1 MSSYVRLSRADLA
14 RSVLAWAARTGRPLT
29 VGNGFLAREVAAA
42 GDGQHVLFLLAG
54 MGLAPAVAAGV
65 AKASGGPTAA
75 LEGDGNHLMGLAGTA
90 TIALHG
96 LPVTHI
102 VHWNGGW
109 ESTGGQ
115 CLLEPGSVRDAGV
128 ALGYAWSARVDSE
141 TGLRS
146 ALALADTVS
155 GPGLIHV
162 IGAMGEPAAARTVL
176 SMPENARQFRSWLAE
191 RTPAPCT

>member
-1 MSSYVRLSRADLA
+1 MIGDGLLSRADLA
-14 RSVLAWAARTGRPLT
+14 RVVLSWTARTGRPLT

-42 GDGQHVLFLLAG
+42 GDTEHVFFLLAG

-65 AKASGGPTAA
+65 AKARGVPAAA

-90 TIALHG
+90 TIGLLG

-115 CLLEPGSVRDAGV
+115 RLLEPGCVREAGI
-128 ALGYAWSARVDSE
+128 ALGYAWSAKVDSE
-141 TGLRS
+141 IALRA
-146 ALALADTVS
+146 ALELADTVG

-162 IGAMGEPAAARTVL
+162 AGAMGEPAAARTSL
-176 SMPENARQFRSWLAE
+176 PMSQNARQFSAWLAA
-191 RTPAPCT
+191 RQ

>member
-1 MSSYVRLSRADLA
+1 MSGYSRLSRADLA
-14 RSVLAWAARTGRPLT
+14 ATVLAWTARTGRPLT

-42 GDGQHVLFLLAG
+42 GDTQHVLFLLAG

-65 AKASGGPTAA
+65 AKARGVPTAA

-90 TIALHG
+90 TIALLG
-96 LPVTHI
+96 LPVTHV

-115 CLLEPGSVRDAGV
+115 CLMEPGSVRDAGA

-141 TGLRS
+141 MGLRA
-146 ALALADTVS
+146 ALGLADTVG

-162 IGAMGEPAAARTVL
+162 IGGMGEPSAARTSL
-176 SMPENARQFRSWLAE
+176 SMPQNARQFRAWLAG
-191 RTPAPCT
+191 RP